1 MVLYLTLCGI
11 ILSLGSAVLGIAIEP
26 IRRDVPN
33 ELLSNFTLFSQYAAG
48 CHAGQDCG
56 HENCLNVTNA
66 NITTVASFNSSS
78 LEAQGVSGFV
88 VVDHSHEIIVL
99 QFGGTNT
106 CPKFDIDVEFGL
118 IDASIIANASC
129 PGCEVH
135 RGFWTAWNNTK
146 NVTLPPVRDAVANY
160 SNYQIVFVGHSLGGA
175 LATVG
180 AADFRAQGH
189 NVTLYSYAA
198 PSVGN
203 YELSKFITNQ
213 AAGATYRLT
222 HSTDVVPR
230 VLYDLSMKVRF
241 LPQYSQLSPEYWI
254 TTPSFVTPNA
264 SSIEKIAGINNTAGN
279 LQYNLSVPPEP
290 DAHNWYIGNMSV
302 CQTKPFNVSACCN
315 DTDNTRLVCRALNLT
330 SS

>member
-1 MVLYLTLCGI
+1 MMANRKNSDLRKRLTL
-11 ILSLGSAVLGIAIEP
+11 V
-26 IRRDVPN
+26 
-33 ELLSNFTLFSQYAAG
+33 F
-48 CHAGQDCG
+48 
-56 HENCLNVTNA
+56 
-66 NITTVASFNSSS
+66 S

-189 NVTLYSYAA
+189 NVTLVSRQSPKVAWWALTKVMGNSTAMLLLLWGTMNCLNSSPTKQPAQRIDLHIA
-198 PSVGN
+198 PM
-203 YELSKFITNQ
+203 LF
-213 AAGATYRLT
+213 
-222 HSTDVVPR
+222 R
-230 VLYDLSMKVRF
+230 VSCMT
-241 LPQYSQLSPEYWI
+241 SP
-254 TTPSFVTPNA
+254 
-264 SSIEKIAGINNTAGN
+264 
-279 LQYNLSVPPEP
+279 
-290 DAHNWYIGNMSV
+290 
-302 CQTKPFNVSACCN
+302 
-315 DTDNTRLVCRALNLT
+315 
-330 SS
+330 